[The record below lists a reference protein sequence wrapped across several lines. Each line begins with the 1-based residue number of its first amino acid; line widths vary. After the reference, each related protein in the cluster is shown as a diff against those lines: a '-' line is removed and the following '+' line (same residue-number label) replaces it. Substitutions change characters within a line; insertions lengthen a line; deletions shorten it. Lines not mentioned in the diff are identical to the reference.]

1 MLSDEAQEIFRQV
14 RMMSPKIARLA
25 GGDEGWIAERYYLSD
40 IFSAANFG
48 DFGSNERVKTELKKT
63 IIYGLKFKYNDE
75 I

>member
-14 RMMSPKIARLA
+14 RMMSPQIARLA
-25 GGDEGWIAERYYLSD
+25 GGDEGWIAERDHLSEM
-40 IFSAANFG
+40 FSVMNFG